1 MKKLFTLLAIVGC
14 TVLASSAAVTVINA
28 TDSPI
33 KTTYKCQY
41 RDCSCKVFVNT
52 YPLLKNSTSY
62 NVVCSGEAMSQGK
75 YRNISR
81 SDVERKRFRYCQLED
96 VQN

>member
-1 MKKLFTLLAIVGC
+1 MKKLFILLAIAGC
-14 TVLASSAAVTVINA
+14 TVLASDAAVTLING

-41 RDCSCKVFVNT
+41 SDCSCKVLVNT
-52 YPLLKNSTSY
+52 YPLLKNSTYY
-62 NVVCSGEAMSQGK
+62 NVVCSGDAVSHGK
-75 YRNISR
+75 YRNLSR
-81 SDVERKRFRYCQLED
+81 TDVERKRFHYCQLED